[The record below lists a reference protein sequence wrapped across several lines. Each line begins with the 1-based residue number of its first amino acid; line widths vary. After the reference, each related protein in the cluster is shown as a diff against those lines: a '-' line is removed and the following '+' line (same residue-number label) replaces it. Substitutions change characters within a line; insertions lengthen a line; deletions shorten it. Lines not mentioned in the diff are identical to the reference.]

1 MSVGVFCV
9 RVWERMSEETQ
20 KSEVLGNVEV
30 QAKEQGV
37 NIPTSPSNV
46 EIQLKKELDAVR
58 NENDALRREME
69 NARNELKSAYDE
81 TKNLKHHVRA
91 LLDKYAA
98 DQRQSEMELSKLDQQ
113 AKDVIERIQMV
124 ANKLEEDNA
133 LLLENLKEAIK

>member
-20 KSEVLGNVEV
+20 KSEV
-30 QAKEQGV
+30 QAKEPGV

-46 EIQLKKELDAVR
+46 ETQLTKELHAVR
-58 NENDALRREME
+58 NENDVLRREVE

-81 TKNLKHHVRA
+81 TKNLKQHVRA
-91 LLDKYAA
+91 LLDKYTA
-98 DQRQSEMELSKLDQQ
+98 DQRQSETELSKLDQQ